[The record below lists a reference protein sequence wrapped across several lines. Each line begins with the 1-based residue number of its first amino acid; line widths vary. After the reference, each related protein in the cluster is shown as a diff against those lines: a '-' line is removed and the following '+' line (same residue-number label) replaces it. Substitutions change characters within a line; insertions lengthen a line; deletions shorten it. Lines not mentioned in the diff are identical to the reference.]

1 MYYDRYFELT
11 MMIPIPSS
19 SFRLSH
25 FNAFHRKPK
34 YIGNFK
40 TQLLN
45 ISGMIALFLYTELI
59 IVVNATPNQYKNQ
72 DPVQTDGYFDIDQRK
87 ADSMKNDDAEETV
100 SSDELDDV
108 GYYGRGNGYFEK
120 DNDFMRHNINK
131 MQVSTDMPPFRPGGL
146 PLMSDGAFSLIT
158 MIYVSCAFLFVFFA
172 FCWNNH
178 YPKGDVKGEPRN
190 MNKSNCLL
198 MPKED
203 TLGGFNNEED
213 NLKQIVDMLGEYQQN
228 EKIDR

>member
-1 MYYDRYFELT
+1 
-11 MMIPIPSS
+11 
-19 SFRLSH
+19 
-25 FNAFHRKPK
+25 
-34 YIGNFK
+34 
-40 TQLLN
+40 
-45 ISGMIALFLYTELI
+45 MIALFLYTELI
-59 IVVNATPNQYKNQ
+59 IVVNATPNQYENK
-72 DPVQTDGYFDIDQRK
+72 DPVQTDGYLDIDQGK
-87 ADSMKNDDAEETV
+87 SDSIKNDNAEETV

-203 TLGGFNNEED
+203 TLGGFDNEED